1 MKDSYYS
8 VPTIKEKKQKRKL
21 SASLYY
27 TQPFCACNLFLIT
40 THFILNKLSVTMQG
54 IRKRTRQVS
63 AVENHGLRSV
73 TLFRLE
79 IDPPRFPFLLRAVDL
94 SMILTLFA
102 LHKDKWFAPIMSI
115 EVFSR
120 WTIYLRATKGA
131 RNPILHVLITHA
143 SHVCSQHSFVL
154 PLLRNEKHKTLFDHV
169 CLDLLSLLIWS
180 RVLWIPDTWN
190 LRKAQ

>member
-1 MKDSYYS
+1 MSSCLMKDSYYS

-63 AVENHGLRSV
+63 AVENHRLRSV

-79 IDPPRFPFLLRAVDL
+79 IDPTPPTCFPFLLRAVDL
-94 SMILTLFA
+94 SMIPTLFA
-102 LHKDKWFAPIMSI
+102 LHKDK
-115 EVFSR
+115 
-120 WTIYLRATKGA
+120 
-131 RNPILHVLITHA
+131 
-143 SHVCSQHSFVL
+143 
-154 PLLRNEKHKTLFDHV
+154 
-169 CLDLLSLLIWS
+169 
-180 RVLWIPDTWN
+180 
-190 LRKAQ
+190 

>member
-8 VPTIKEKKQKRKL
+8 LPTIKEKKQKRKL

-63 AVENHGLRSV
+63 AVENHRLRSV

-79 IDPPRFPFLLRAVDL
+79 IDPPPPPPASPFCFERLIYQWSLPSSPYIKTSDLLPSWVLRCSPGGQFICGRQKEPAILFSMFLLRMRRMYVASIRL
-94 SMILTLFA
+94 YF
-102 LHKDKWFAPIMSI
+102 HYKWMKS
-115 EVFSR
+115 
-120 WTIYLRATKGA
+120 TK
-131 RNPILHVLITHA
+131 RCLITCVWTFYH
-143 SHVCSQHSFVL
+143 
-154 PLLRNEKHKTLFDHV
+154 P
-169 CLDLLSLLIWS
+169 
-180 RVLWIPDTWN
+180 
-190 LRKAQ
+190 